1 MGEARGQRKLRCQIN
16 YLPDRHVLQKMS
28 EVYRRLVPESEAGE
42 NPSRSSRLATITGE
56 KDRSHLRSSF
66 F

>member
-1 MGEARGQRKLRCQIN
+1 MAERRGQRKLRCQIN

-28 EVYRRLVPESEAGE
+28 EVYRRLVPGPQPGG
-42 NPSRSSRLATITGE
+42 NQPSGQLTTVERE

-66 F
+66 L